1 MTPLLL
7 LGIFAVLLSVGV
19 PIAFTLGLTV
29 ILTVSISQNIPM
41 MLVFQQM
48 YQGVDT
54 FTLLALPMFMLAG
67 ELMMRTGIIDDILL
81 FCNTLVGRV
90 RGGLGQVNVAS
101 SMLFAGI
108 SGSAVSDTAAIGSA
122 LIPSMK
128 KNGYDSEFSVALT
141 GASSVIGPIIPP
153 SIGMIL
159 YGSVTSV
166 SIAGLFAAGLVPG
179 IMLGIGMMSTVYL
192 LSRRR
197 GYPRAARPESKR
209 QLAFSLAKGLP
220 ALFVPIIVLGGILGG
235 VFTPTEASAV
245 ACAYAA
251 LLGAVYYRT
260 LTPRVFAE
268 AVVAA
273 MKLSGSVLMI
283 VAAATPI
290 GWLIAIEQVPQT
302 IAGGITAISLD
313 PLIALL
319 LINLFLL
326 ILGSIMEANVN
337 VLIFAPV
344 FAPVAVGLGVDPLHF
359 GIIFVLNII
368 IGLATPPFGVCLF
381 VAAGIGKIPVERA
394 MIAVLPF
401 VAIMIAVLLLIIL
414 LPELVLFLPRALGLY

>member
-1 MTPLLL
+1 MGSILLITIFGIL
-7 LGIFAVLLSVGV
+7 LVIGV
-19 PIAFTLGLTV
+19 PIAFALGLTV
-29 ILTVSISQNIPM
+29 IFTVSIVQNIPM

-81 FCNTLVGRV
+81 FCNAVVGRL
-90 RGGLGQVNVAS
+90 RGGLGQVNVVA

-128 KNGYDSEFSVALT
+128 KNGYDAEFSVALT

-153 SIGMIL
+153 SIAMIL
-159 YGSVTSV
+159 YGSITSV

-179 IMLGIGMMSTVYL
+179 ILLGVGMMTMVYI
-192 LSRRR
+192 LSRTRR
-197 GYPRAARPESKR
+197 YPKAERSRGRK
-209 QLAFSLAKGLP
+209 QLAVSLGKGVP
-220 ALFVPIIVLGGILGG
+220 AMLVPVIVLGGILGG

-251 LLGAVYYRT
+251 FLGVIYYRT

-268 AVVAA
+268 SVVAA
-273 MKLSGSVLMI
+273 MKLSGSVLLI

-290 GWLIAIEQVPQT
+290 GWLIAIGKVPEA
-302 IAGGITAISLD
+302 IAHGITVISLD
-313 PLIALL
+313 PILVLL
-319 LINLFLL
+319 LINAFLL
-326 ILGSIMEANVN
+326 VLGSIMEANVN
-337 VLIFAPV
+337 VLIFTPV
-344 FAPVAVGLGVDPLHF
+344 LAPVAVGIGIDPLHF

-401 VAIMIAVLLLIIL
+401 IGIMVSVLLLVTFF
-414 LPELVLFLPRALGLY
+414 PDLVLFLPKILGLY